1 MNNEHIQTL
10 ITLLRQ
16 EVVPA
21 LGCTEPITVAL
32 AAARARKELG
42 GQPENIRVELS
53 GNLLKNG
60 MGVGVPGTGMVGL
73 DIAAAIGAL
82 GGNADLGL
90 ETLRDITPEQ
100 VRAARRML
108 ADGRVQ
114 VVLSR
119 DKDVL
124 FASVTVEGGGHTAR
138 ADIRGSHTNV
148 VLLARDGRVIWEQ
161 GPQDPLK
168 ARSQPALSLAELYD
182 FATTVPYTEIEFILE
197 GARLN
202 SAIAAEGLE
211 KSYGLNLGRTIAA
224 NIERKLLA
232 DDACNYALMLTAAA
246 IDARMDGAMLT
257 VMSNSGSGD
266 QGITCTMPVVAFA
279 EKLKASDE
287 QLARALVMSNLTA
300 IHVKQH
306 IGRLSALCGTTVAAT
321 GACCGIVLLLGGTLP
336 QIAMAVNNMIGNVA
350 GIICDGAKNSCSL
363 KANSSV
369 SAAVHSAM
377 LAMADQGV
385 SGEEGIVADDAE
397 ESIRNLGRLTKEGM
411 VETDRV
417 ILDIMVKKTRPDPV

>member
-1 MNNEHIQTL
+1 MNTEHMQAL
-10 ITLLRQ
+10 ITVLHQ

-32 AAARARKELG
+32 AAAKAVRELG
-42 GQPENIRVELS
+42 EQPERINVELS

-73 DIAAAIGAL
+73 DIAAAVGAL
-82 GGNADLGL
+82 GGNPDLGL
-90 ETLRDITPEQ
+90 ETLRDITPEHVQ
-100 VRAARRML
+100 AAKQML
-108 ADGRVQ
+108 AEGRVH
-114 VVLSR
+114 VTLSR

-124 FASVTVEGGGHTAR
+124 FASVTVEGKSHTAR
-138 ADIRGSHTNV
+138 ADIRGAHTNV
-148 VLLARDGRVIWEQ
+148 VLLARDGHTTWEQ

-168 ARSQPALSLAELYD
+168 AKYIPELCLADLYD
-182 FATTVPYTEIEFILE
+182 FATTVPYNDIAFILE

-202 SAIAAEGLE
+202 SVIAAEGLK

-246 IDARMDGAMLT
+246 IDARMDGAMLA

-279 EKLKASDE
+279 EKLHASEE

-321 GACCGIVLLLGGTLP
+321 GACCGIVLLLGGALP

-385 SGEEGIVADDAE
+385 SGEEGIVSTDAE
-397 ESIRNLGRLTKEGM
+397 ESIRNLGRLTREGM

-417 ILDIMVKKTRPDPV
+417 ILDIMVKKTRQ

>member
-1 MNNEHIQTL
+1 MNTEHMQAL
-10 ITLLRQ
+10 ITVLHQ

-32 AAARARKELG
+32 ASAKAVRELG
-42 GQPENIRVELS
+42 EQPERINVELS

-73 DIAAAIGAL
+73 DIAAAVGAL
-82 GGNADLGL
+82 GGNPDLGL
-90 ETLRDITPEQ
+90 ETLRDITPEHVQ
-100 VRAARRML
+100 AAKQML
-108 ADGRVQ
+108 AEGRVH
-114 VVLSR
+114 VTLSR

-124 FASVTVEGGGHTAR
+124 FASVTVEGKSHTAR
-138 ADIRGSHTNV
+138 ADIRGAHTNV
-148 VLLARDGRVIWEQ
+148 VLLARDGNTTWEQ

-168 ARSQPALSLAELYD
+168 AKYIPELCLADLYD
-182 FATTVPYTEIEFILE
+182 FATTVPYNDIAFILE

-202 SAIAAEGLE
+202 SVIAAEGLK

-246 IDARMDGAMLT
+246 IDARMDGAMLA

-279 EKLKASDE
+279 EKLHASEE

-321 GACCGIVLLLGGTLP
+321 GACCGIVLLLGGALP

-385 SGEEGIVADDAE
+385 SGEEGIVSTDAE
-397 ESIRNLGRLTKEGM
+397 ESIRNLGRLTREGM

-417 ILDIMVKKTRPDPV
+417 ILDIMVKKTRQ